1 MPRQTNTPRGSGCPK
16 RTWKKVVV
24 LVPVLVTVPEE
35 MKSDYCPLP
44 SMILHLGVGRA
55 YSRRTVQADI
65 DGVVNA
71 MPGNP
76 IDVIIAVS
84 VSGVHSRVSLPS

>member
-1 MPRQTNTPRGSGCPK
+1 VMENGYCLFPRMIRY
-16 RTWKKVVV
+16 
-24 LVPVLVTVPEE
+24 PEVE
-35 MKSDYCPLP
+35 K
-44 SMILHLGVGRA
+44 A
-55 YSRRTVQADI
+55 YLQRTVQADI

-84 VSGVHSRVSLPS
+84 VSGVHSRVSPASQGE

>member
-1 MPRQTNTPRGSGCPK
+1 MPGRIRKTK
-16 RTWKKVVV
+16 KKIRTSRLEGQSTRCQEREMVTEVMENDYC
-24 LVPVLVTVPEE
+24 LVPSLIR
-35 MKSDYCPLP
+35 P
-44 SMILHLGVGRA
+44 SKLEKA
-55 YSRRTVQADI
+55 YLRKTVQADI

>member
-1 MPRQTNTPRGSGCPK
+1 MPG
-16 RTWKKVVV
+16 RTTRMVKDYPPSRSKGPPTR
-24 LVPVLVTVPEE
+24 LEKNETVTAVMET
-35 MKSDYCPLP
+35 DYCLLP
-44 SMILHLGVGRA
+44 STIRYFEVEKA
-55 YSRRTVQADI
+55 YLRKTVQADI

-84 VSGVHSRVSLPS
+84 VEGVPSRVSLPS